1 MLTYNRQYIDK
12 EDINSVLK
20 ALNSKFLTQ
29 GPLINKF
36 ENNLKT
42 FFGAKYAVGTA
53 NGTCALHLAGIAL
66 NWKKGDI
73 IIASPIT
80 FVATVNCAAYLKAS
94 VELVDIDK
102 DTYNIDTKL
111 LEKKIIT
118 LLKNGKKVHTV
129 IITDYAGNP
138 CDWKKLKILSK
149 KFNFKLL
156 NDNCH
161 AIGASYQGS
170 EKYACKFAD
179 IVTQSYHPVKNITTA
194 EGGAILTN
202 NKKYFKIIKSLVSHG
217 ILRDRKKYWI
227 YDIKKLGYNY
237 RLNEIQCA
245 LGLSQLKKLK
255 KFIKKRREIT
265 NFYNQ
270 NFKNKLFFKTPTVI
284 KNSISACHLYPL
296 LINFNKLTI
305 SKDKFIQLLNK
316 KNIFAQVHYKP
327 IHKLSLY
334 ASIKGKFK
342 VAENFYES
350 EISLP
355 SFFNLTKKQM
365 NHVVLSIKK
374 IVYKHQKA

>member
-138 CDWKKLKILSK
+138 CDWKKLKILSNNK
-149 KFNFKLL
+149 INEVVNKFN
-156 NDNCH
+156 
-161 AIGASYQGS
+161 
-170 EKYACKFAD
+170 
-179 IVTQSYHPVKNITTA
+179 
-194 EGGAILTN
+194 
-202 NKKYFKIIKSLVSHG
+202 KIMTPP
-217 ILRDRKKYWI
+217 
-227 YDIKKLGYNY
+227 
-237 RLNEIQCA
+237 
-245 LGLSQLKKLK
+245 
-255 KFIKKRREIT
+255 KRGT
-265 NFYNQ
+265 
-270 NFKNKLFFKTPTVI
+270 
-284 KNSISACHLYPL
+284 
-296 LINFNKLTI
+296 
-305 SKDKFIQLLNK
+305 
-316 KNIFAQVHYKP
+316 
-327 IHKLSLY
+327 
-334 ASIKGKFK
+334 K
-342 VAENFYES
+342 V
-350 EISLP
+350 L
-355 SFFNLTKKQM
+355 
-365 NHVVLSIKK
+365 
-374 IVYKHQKA
+374 